1 MAATTPGAAKNLD
14 MGSELLTKSQFRD
27 ALERL
32 GLTQGQAAKA
42 LHLSLNMVNHYANGR
57 YPVPFLVAE
66 VLRLWLKTGLPRAN

>member
-1 MAATTPGAAKNLD
+1 M
-14 MGSELLTKSQFRD
+14 TKSQFRA

-42 LHLSLNMVNHYANGR
+42 LHLSLNMVNNYANGR